1 MLREVLPF
9 KTAANNL
16 HGHEI
21 KHELLLDDL
30 GGFRFSVKTDS
41 LLGPTEEALERFF
54 KLYLCEATGLFDCDM
69 QPFEYH
75 RTEFGNATFCVLIRD
90 GAVMVLSGVIGIGP
104 SRF

>member
-41 LLGPTEEALERFF
+41 LL
-54 KLYLCEATGLFDCDM
+54 ATKQQKHVKG
-69 QPFEYH
+69 Q
-75 RTEFGNATFCVLIRD
+75 G
-90 GAVMVLSGVIGIGP
+90 
-104 SRF
+104 

>member
-41 LLGPTEEALERFF
+41 LLACIIHEHFA
-54 KLYLCEATGLFDCDM
+54 
-69 QPFEYH
+69 
-75 RTEFGNATFCVLIRD
+75 
-90 GAVMVLSGVIGIGP
+90 
-104 SRF
+104 

>member
-41 LLGPTEEALERFF
+41 LLEEGERILAF
-54 KLYLCEATGLFDCDM
+54 
-69 QPFEYH
+69 P
-75 RTEFGNATFCVLIRD
+75 RIGNTLIYKSGGD
-90 GAVMVLSGVIGIGP
+90 GWN
-104 SRF
+104 

>member
-41 LLGPTEEALERFF
+41 LLVTPL
-54 KLYLCEATGLFDCDM
+54 LGLSYAPL
-69 QPFEYH
+69 Q
-75 RTEFGNATFCVLIRD
+75 GL
-90 GAVMVLSGVIGIGP
+90 
-104 SRF
+104 

>member
-30 GGFRFSVKTDS
+30 GGFHFSVKTDS
-41 LLGPTEEALERFF
+41 LL
-54 KLYLCEATGLFDCDM
+54 D
-69 QPFEYH
+69 
-75 RTEFGNATFCVLIRD
+75 D
-90 GAVMVLSGVIGIGP
+90 GD
-104 SRF
+104 

>member
-30 GGFRFSVKTDS
+30 GGFQFSVKTDS
-41 LLGPTEEALERFF
+41 LLGSKKHVTVE
-54 KLYLCEATGLFDCDM
+54 
-69 QPFEYH
+69 
-75 RTEFGNATFCVLIRD
+75 VLD
-90 GAVMVLSGVIGIGP
+90 
-104 SRF
+104 F